1 MACEQTFDLFKRLKH
16 VVKHKISKYKF
27 SSSFISSKMAVNI
40 PETALKRIVVIGA
53 GFGGLKLAQKLMGQ
67 GYQVVLID
75 KNNYHQFQ
83 PLFYQVAS
91 SGIEPSSILFPL
103 RKIFQKRKDMYIRVA
118 EVFSVDS
125 DKKEL
130 TTSLGTVWYDILV
143 IGTGVNSNFFGMK
156 SMEEYAVPMKSVSEA
171 MALRN
176 RLLLSF
182 EKAVTLRDQNEK
194 KALLNIVVVGGGPT
208 GVEVAGA
215 IAEMKNFVL
224 PKDYPDQNFDL
235 MQINL
240 IEGSDAL
247 LNGMS
252 EHASKKAIFYLKRL
266 GINVFLNTRV
276 TDYDGNTLSFA
287 DGENLHTKTVIWAAG
302 IIGQLPSG
310 FAKEN
315 IGRGNRLLVDE
326 FNKVNGFDDIYAI
339 GDASLMTVPE
349 YPNGHPQ
356 VAQVAIQQGR
366 NLANNLIG
374 FLHNS
379 QPRPFKYID
388 KGSLATIGR
397 NRAVADLPFLKF
409 SGFIAWLTW
418 MFVHLMAIVG
428 VKNRLVIFINWMW
441 SYMTYDQS
449 LRLILWAS
457 RKTPTIQATPENNFH
472 KIQ

>member
-1 MACEQTFDLFKRLKH
+1 MP
-16 VVKHKISKYKF
+16 
-27 SSSFISSKMAVNI
+27 VNI
-40 PETALKRIVVIGA
+40 PETSQKRIVIIGA
-53 GFGGLKLAQKLMGQ
+53 GFGGLKLAQKLMGK

-83 PLFYQVAS
+83 PLFYQVAT

-103 RKIFQKRKDMYIRVA
+103 RKVFQKRKEMFIRVA
-118 EVFSVDS
+118 EVESVDP

-130 TTSLGTVWYDILV
+130 QTSLGTVWYDFLV
-143 IGTGVNSNFFGMK
+143 IATGVNSNFFGMK
-156 SMEEYAVPMKSVSEA
+156 NMEEYSIPMKSVSEA

-176 RLLLSF
+176 RLLMSF

-240 IEGSDAL
+240 IEGSGAL
-247 LNGMS
+247 LGGMS
-252 EHASKKAIFYLKRL
+252 EHASKKALFYLKRL

-276 TDYDGNTLSFA
+276 TDYDGNILSI
-287 DGENLHTKTVIWAAG
+287 DGTEKMHTKNVIWAAG
-302 IIGQLPSG
+302 ISGEVPNGLPQDS
-310 FAKEN
+310 
-315 IGRGNRLLVDE
+315 IGRGRRLIVDE
-326 FNKVNGFDDIYAI
+326 YNKMKDFEDIYAI
-339 GDASLMTVPE
+339 GDVSVMSTPK

-366 NLANNLIG
+366 NLANNFIG
-374 FLHNS
+374 ELHKTK
-379 QPRPFKYID
+379 PTAFRYVD
-388 KGSLATIGR
+388 RGSMATIGR
-397 NRAVADLPFLKF
+397 NRAVADLPKIKF

-428 VKNRLVIFINWMW
+428 VKNRVLIFINWMW
-441 SYMTYDQS
+441 NYMTYDQS

-457 RKTPTIQATPENNFH
+457 RKNPTISPPTIP
-472 KIQ
+472 